1 MLKIID
7 SIQGAGTYESQH
19 GTLYSFEYVFEDDST
34 IKANHKTL
42 TSPFKSGDEVEVIV
56 KGSRDNFSWGQV
68 KKPESQNFNSSNNTT
83 GKDETV
89 KRIENSWAINTAV
102 LALGNISGSIIS
114 KASKDA
120 YLHRVEVMAIELLKV
135 RDKLVKM
142 PYSESEDL
150 SSSKWTKEDMLN
162 AEAEKENNSPV
173 EEVAQE
179 DLPF

>member
-56 KGSRDNFSWGQV
+56 KGTKDNFSWGQV
-68 KKPESQNFNSSNNTT
+68 KKPESVNYSSNKSSSN
-83 GKDETV
+83 KEETV
-89 KRIENSWAINTAV
+89 KRIESSWAINTAV
-102 LALGNISGSIIS
+102 LALGNLSGD
-114 KASKDA
+114 KDA
-120 YLHRVEVMAIELLKV
+120 YLNRVEVMAKKLLKL
-135 RDKLVKM
+135 RDSIVKM

-162 AEAEKENNSPV
+162 AEAEKENNYPI
-173 EEVAQE
+173 EEVSQE

>member
-68 KKPESQNFNSSNNTT
+68 KKPESANFNSSNNTT

-89 KRIENSWAINTAV
+89 KRIESSWAINTAV
-102 LALGNISGSIIS
+102 LALGNLSGD
-114 KASKDA
+114 KDA
-120 YLHRVEVMAIELLKV
+120 YLNRVDVMAKKLLKL

-162 AEAEKENNSPV
+162 AEAEKENNLPV